1 MGSQRDAGVV
11 ERTGKSG
18 TPARP
23 LVGLVAR
30 RWLRGERRVNPP
42 AISPYPRYLVFQV
55 HY

>member
-1 MGSQRDAGVV
+1 MWDSEPNCV
-11 ERTGKSG
+11 TGRRIAAK
-18 TPARP
+18 